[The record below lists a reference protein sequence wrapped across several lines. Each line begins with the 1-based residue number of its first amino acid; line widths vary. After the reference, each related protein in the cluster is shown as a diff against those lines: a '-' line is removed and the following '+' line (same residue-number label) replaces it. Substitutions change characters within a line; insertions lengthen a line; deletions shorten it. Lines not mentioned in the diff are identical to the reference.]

1 MSADCIVRKIDWL
14 QQERVETFRR
24 NVSTRGEIYL
34 AIENR
39 LGYILTSF
47 INWREC
53 RARLFEEGAR
63 QSRPGKIL
71 L

>member
-1 MSADCIVRKIDWL
+1 MLW
-14 QQERVETFRR
+14 
-24 NVSTRGEIYL
+24 EIYL

-39 LGYILTSF
+39 LGYILTPF
-47 INWREC
+47 INWSEC

-63 QSRPGKIL
+63 QSPPGKIL